1 MPSSSRTKTCTQ
13 KKLTENK
20 KKLSEWSRHLQNTW
34 KTLERAKK
42 TWGFKEEQKRIG
54 EITEA
59 GIGYIPEGS
68 IGGNKGK
75 QRLSGLPRTL
85 TDAPTP
91 QP

>member
-1 MPSSSRTKTCTQ
+1 M
-13 KKLTENK
+13 
-20 KKLSEWSRHLQNTW
+20 SEGSRHLQNTW